1 MIISANR
8 YREILMGRVKMKT
21 NIWRLLLISVLLA
34 VLAGKGAAQDDL
46 GYSFMQPGPWLKST
60 SDLANLPKARIDQE
74 IRYMLNQAESHHYGT
89 SMDLLSNI
97 DYDPNQRNQ
106 GGCGNCWVW
115 AGTGIMEIAH
125 KVQYGVPERFS
136 VQYFNSC
143 FPDNACCGGSLE
155 RFVNWYDEQNIAIPW
170 DNGNGSFA
178 DGSRSC
184 GITSAVQ
191 CESISTVPN
200 SPISSIQEVVI
211 DTFGQDQATAVQN
224 MKNILNQQKGI
235 FYGIAFPNSNAL
247 SAFVN
252 FWNGVGAP
260 PGNDVEATVWNPDT
274 YCGQEWNEG
283 PGQTG
288 GGHGVV
294 ILGYN
299 DDSPEVLNHYWIALN
314 SWGTADGKRPNGLFR
329 IRMYSNYN
337 CVYPDTTVD
346 SDPDIDQ
353 YWIGNYYATMNVRFS
368 NVFPSEGTIGTVFT
382 VTGSGF
388 GTRKPKVYLEY
399 EKKPGIY
406 GKAYA
411 RVTGW
416 SDSSLTCLWT
426 AKLPPGTYPLFVQP
440 AIRGAGRI
448 PVDTFTIQNPVID
461 AIGPNSCSI
470 GEINTVS
477 GQFFSSKKP
486 KVYLEN
492 ASTFKK
498 YSCKVSSF
506 TMNPETGESSLQ
518 FAVPKIGDLD
528 VVDYTL
534 ILKNTI
540 GQTTA
545 DFCGPKN
552 LTPFKPATWSDKIV
566 VSRVTGSNTDDSPL
580 YTTDTLSVDWAVMN
594 DGTAAVSGA
603 FYTDLYLDGVRIAS
617 WSSDPPLNPGYYTYV
632 TDYSLGSLSAGTHTL
647 SIVADSTH
655 AVNENN
661 ESDNGYTKTI
671 NVINPPPPP
680 AQGWTLTV
688 INNYAYPISELYIS
702 PSSSSTWG
710 NNWLSAPIPSGGSR
724 SISNIAPGTYDLRA
738 VATNGAEA
746 VSYDFVMAA
755 GQTLEW
761 TLQ

>member
-1 MIISANR
+1 MFSPSIPDNNWSTAGATNVGTLNR
-8 YREILMGRVKMKT
+8 FIPLILDGMTPNLVDAAFVMSDDD
-21 NIWRLLLISVLLA
+21 LISDYIQGLGVQKSEA
-34 VLAGKGAAQDDL
+34 VSPFIGQVVCKSGRTTGVTCGTVTGVNITGNVAYPRAGDP
-46 GYSFMQPGPWLKST
+46 SPGP
-60 SDLANLPKARIDQE
+60 
-74 IRYMLNQAESHHYGT
+74 
-89 SMDLLSNI
+89 
-97 DYDPNQRNQ
+97 
-106 GGCGNCWVW
+106 C
-115 AGTGIMEIAH
+115 GTGNGILVNLVRYSA
-125 KVQYGVPERFS
+125 S
-136 VQYFNSC
+136 
-143 FPDNACCGGSLE
+143 FPYTMMSQSGDSGAPVVDSGNRAVALNFAG
-155 RFVNWYDEQNIAIPW
+155 DDTQN
-170 DNGNGSFA
+170 G
-178 DGSRSC
+178 
-184 GITSAVQ
+184 
-191 CESISTVPN
+191 
-200 SPISSIQEVVI
+200 
-211 DTFGQDQATAVQN
+211 
-224 MKNILNQQKGI
+224 
-235 FYGIAFPNSNAL
+235 YGIPI
-247 SAFVN
+247 
-252 FWNGVGAP
+252 G
-260 PGNDVEATVWNPDT
+260 TVL
-274 YCGQEWNEG
+274 QEL
-283 PGQTG
+283 Q
-288 GGHGVV
+288 VS
-294 ILGYN
+294 LC
-299 DDSPEVLNHYWIALN
+299 NHVSY
-314 SWGTADGKRPNGLFR
+314 
-329 IRMYSNYN
+329 
-337 CVYPDTTVD
+337 
-346 SDPDIDQ
+346 
-353 YWIGNYYATMNVRFS
+353 
-368 NVFPSEGTIGTVFT
+368 VFPSEGTIGTVFT

-518 FAVPKIGDLD
+518 FAVPKIGDLH